1 VIAMLHSFA
10 NQLHPIDTVIEGQYQ
25 PDTRFDGLP
34 GFEAMVAQEVAL
46 YRAAIDKEIGQ
57 TEKLFHSEL
66 NRALWTFQGLR
77 ENAASADE
85 IAKIEVAMADVC
97 RGFTAI
103 RLEERARVWAT
114 AISALDG

>member
-1 VIAMLHSFA
+1 MLHSFA
-10 NQLHPIDTVIEGQYQ
+10 H
-25 PDTRFDGLP
+25 TRFDGLP
-34 GFEAMVAQEVAL
+34 SFEAMVAQEVAR

-66 NRALWTFQGLR
+66 DRAIRTFQALR

-85 IAKIEVAMADVC
+85 IAKIEAAMADVC
-97 RGFTAI
+97 CGFTVI
-103 RLEERARVWAT
+103 RIEERARVWAT

>member
-1 VIAMLHSFA
+1 MLHSFA
-10 NQLHPIDTVIEGQYQ
+10 NQLHPMDAVIEGQYQ
-25 PDTRFDGLP
+25 PHTRFDGLP
-34 GFEAMVAQEVAL
+34 SFEAMVAQEVAL

-57 TEKLFHSEL
+57 TEKLFHNEL
-66 NRALWTFQGLR
+66 NRALRTFQALR

-97 RGFTAI
+97 CGFTVI